1 MGRPAAAD
9 GHVAGMSPVARLAL
23 TNVSK
28 RYLGVQANDRISLHV
43 LPGEVHAVLGENG
56 AGKSTLMKIIYGVV
70 RPDAGVLAWDGTPV
84 TIHNPRQ
91 ARALGIAMVFQ
102 HFALFETLTV
112 AENVWLG
119 IDVDRF
125 AAPGRSPSRSS
136 GRSSE
141 ARARLSR
148 ADLGREVA
156 RVSGLYGLDLE
167 PGRMVSTLSVGE
179 RQRVEILRA
188 LLTNP
193 KLLILDEPT
202 AVLTPAMAE
211 RLFLT
216 LRQLSA
222 EGCSILYISH
232 KLDEVRALCGSCTV
246 LRAGRAVGTVDP
258 SRETNRSLSE
268 LMLGAAPPAPP
279 VRAAQIGGEALAVR
293 GLSLPAADEHG
304 VALAGIDFGLRS
316 GEILGVAG
324 VSGNG
329 QAELLAALSGEDRR
343 AVAGSIS
350 LFGRDIAG
358 ASPRARRALGLH
370 FVPEERI
377 GRGSVPGLALAAN
390 TLLTRREP
398 IGAGGWLHRGRARR
412 LAERLIARFGVSARG
427 PGALAASLS
436 GGNLQKFIV
445 GREVDATP
453 KVLVVGQPTWGL
465 DVGAAAQIR
474 RDIVALCDA
483 GAAAIVVS
491 EDLEELFEL
500 CSDLVVIARG
510 RLSPRIAVRGATP
523 ALIGQWMSGLFAT
536 EAAPPPLPIAPGLE
550 AHA

>member
-1 MGRPAAAD
+1 M
-9 GHVAGMSPVARLAL
+9 
-23 TNVSK
+23 
-28 RYLGVQANDRISLHV
+28 
-43 LPGEVHAVLGENG
+43 PGEVHAVLGENG
-56 AGKSTLMKIIYGVV
+56 AGKSTLMKIIYGAV
-70 RPDAGVLAWDGTPV
+70 RPDEGSLAWNGAPV
-84 TIHNPRQ
+84 EIHNPRQ

-119 IDVDRF
+119 LDGGAVR
-125 AAPGRSPSRSS
+125 GQ
-136 GRSSE
+136 
-141 ARARLSR
+141 RLSR
-148 ADLGREVA
+148 ASLGREVA
-156 RVSGLYGLDLE
+156 RVADQYGLELGADRL
-167 PGRMVSTLSVGE
+167 VSSLSVGE

-188 LLTNP
+188 LLTEP

-202 AVLTPAMAE
+202 AVLTPQMAE
-211 RLFLT
+211 RLFVT
-216 LRQLSA
+216 LQKLA
-222 EGCSILYISH
+222 AGGCSIVYISH
-232 KLDEVRALCGSCTV
+232 KLDEVRALCERCTV
-246 LRAGRAVGTVDP
+246 LRAGRVVGAVDP
-258 SRETNRSLSE
+258 RQETNRSLSE

-279 VRAAQIGGEALAVR
+279 VRAPRVGARVLEVCD
-293 GLSLPAADEHG
+293 LSMAPADERG
-304 VALAGIDFGLRS
+304 VALSHVDFRLRA

-343 AVAGSIS
+343 APAGSVR
-350 LFGRDIAG
+350 LFDRDVSSA
-358 ASPRARRALGLH
+358 APQARRALGLH

-377 GRGSVPGLALAAN
+377 GRGSVPALSLAAN

-398 IGAGGWLHRGRARR
+398 VGAGGWVSNTRARA
-412 LAERLIARFGVSARG
+412 LAARLIGRFFVSARG
-427 PGALAASLS
+427 PESAAATLS

-445 GREVDATP
+445 GREVDAAP

-474 RDIVALCDA
+474 REIAALCDA
-483 GAAAIVVS
+483 GAAALIVS

-510 RLSPRIAVRGATP
+510 RLSPRVAVRDATP
-523 ALIGQWMSGLFAT
+523 EIIGEWMSGLFPDAPSVDARPAT
-536 EAAPPPLPIAPGLE
+536 AIDGNVEVE

>member
-1 MGRPAAAD
+1 
-9 GHVAGMSPVARLAL
+9 MSPAPRLRL

-28 RYLGVQANDRISLHV
+28 RYPGVQANDRIGLTV
-43 LPGEVHAVLGENG
+43 MPGEIHAVLGENG
-56 AGKSTLMKIIYGVV
+56 AGKSTLMKIIYGAV
-70 RPDAGVLAWDGTPV
+70 RPDEGVIGWNGAPV
-84 TIHNPRQ
+84 AIHNPRQ

-102 HFALFETLTV
+102 HFALFDTLTV

-119 IDVDRF
+119 VEKEMTR
-125 AAPGRSPSRSS
+125 AAV
-136 GRSSE
+136 
-141 ARARLSR
+141 
-148 ADLGREVA
+148 GREVA

-167 PGRMVSTLSVGE
+167 ADRHVSSLSVGE

-193 KLLILDEPT
+193 QLLILDEPT
-202 AVLTPAMAE
+202 AVLTPQMAE
-211 RLFLT
+211 RLFVT
-216 LRQLSA
+216 LRQLAA
-222 EGCSILYISH
+222 EGCSIVYISH
-232 KLDEVRALCGSCTV
+232 KLDEVRALCQRCTV
-246 LRAGRAVGTVDP
+246 LRGGRAVGSVDP
-258 SRETNRSLSE
+258 RQETNRSLSE

-279 VRAAQIGGEALAVR
+279 VRTARIGEMALEVR
-293 GLSLPAADEHG
+293 GLSLAPADDRG
-304 VALAGIDFGLRS
+304 VPLEGIDLGLRS

-329 QAELLAALSGEDRR
+329 QGELLAALSGEDRR
-343 AVAGSIS
+343 APGGSIR
-350 LFGRDIAG
+350 LHGRDISH

-390 TLLTRREP
+390 TLLTRRESV
-398 IGAGGWLHRGRARR
+398 GAGGWLHLGRARR
-412 LAERLIARFGVSARG
+412 LATRLIDRFKVSARG
-427 PGALAASLS
+427 SEALAGSLS

-445 GREVDATP
+445 GREVDAAP

-465 DVGAAAQIR
+465 DVGAAALIR
-474 RDIVALCDA
+474 REIAALCDA
-483 GAAAIVVS
+483 GGAALIVS

-510 RLSPRIAVRGATP
+510 RLSPRIAVRDATP
-523 ALIGQWMSGLFAT
+523 ALIGQWMSGLFA
-536 EAAPPPLPIAPGLE
+536 EQAAPVATGVE